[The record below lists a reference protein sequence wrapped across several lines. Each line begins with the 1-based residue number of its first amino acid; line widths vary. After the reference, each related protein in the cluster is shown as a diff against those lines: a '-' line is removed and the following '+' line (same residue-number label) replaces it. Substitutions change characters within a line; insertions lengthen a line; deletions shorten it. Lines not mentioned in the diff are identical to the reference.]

1 MMFCIITTRFLS
13 FSFFLSSFFT
23 FLFAGLLFL
32 LVLLLLLLTI
42 FCGLCDVSAVVR
54 EEESLLDPID
64 QQSLLDPRQVTENC
78 PHYL

>member
-1 MMFCIITTRFLS
+1 MMFCIIITSLLRVFFIS
-13 FSFFLSSFFT
+13 FPFSSFFT
-23 FLFAGLLFL
+23 FLFAGL
-32 LVLLLLLLTI
+32 LLLLLLTI

-54 EEESLLDPID
+54 EEESLLDPVD